1 MWEHLGLQV
10 WEAVDPLIVASP
22 SSQLDWI
29 VQRKMFGSG
38 SRDREGLGL

>member
-1 MWEHLGLQV
+1 MN
-10 WEAVDPLIVASP
+10 PLTVASP

-29 VQRKMFGSG
+29 VQKKMFGSG